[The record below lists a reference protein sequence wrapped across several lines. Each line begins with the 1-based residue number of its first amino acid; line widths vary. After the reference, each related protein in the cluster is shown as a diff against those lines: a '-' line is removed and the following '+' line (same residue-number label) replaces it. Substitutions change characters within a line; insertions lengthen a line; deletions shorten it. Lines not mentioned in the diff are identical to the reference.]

1 MYWMYTQD
9 NHVNNYSYNYKIHSY
24 YADKWQKHKLP
35 GSWWKLDLNKNSKL
49 SSTAHLA
56 YIYSV
61 SVSDSR
67 SQSMG
72 FQGPCMPHT
81 PVKHIP
87 SYGTDAEIWHAVIV
101 PVVYTQDDVLFLSV
115 SGP

>member
-1 MYWMYTQD
+1 
-9 NHVNNYSYNYKIHSY
+9 
-24 YADKWQKHKLP
+24 
-35 GSWWKLDLNKNSKL
+35 
-49 SSTAHLA
+49 
-56 YIYSV
+56 
-61 SVSDSR
+61 
-67 SQSMG
+67 MG